1 VNATLL
7 SFAGAGRTH
16 LRGQP
21 QLFTEEE
28 DDYLNYVQLNSSIDA
43 LELLAG
49 YSTTSFLIVR
59 KLADAAHSNDGI
71 TPYQFKTLMT
81 RIASLEETKK
91 RLC

>member
-1 VNATLL
+1 MSAWPTCWAT
-7 SFAGAGRTH
+7 
-16 LRGQP
+16 
-21 QLFTEEE
+21 
-28 DDYLNYVQLNSSIDA
+28 
-43 LELLAG
+43 

-59 KLADAAHSNDGI
+59 KLTDAALSNDGI